1 MGWSGAVC
9 VAASLQL
16 AAAAENCVVFEC
28 MVYENPL
35 REALSTAP
43 VGDPATMKEGRLP
56 IPSGP
61 GLGIELDPSALA
73 AYRIED

>member
-1 MGWSGAVC
+1 
-9 VAASLQL
+9 
-16 AAAAENCVVFEC
+16 
-28 MVYENPL
+28 
-35 REALSTAP
+35 
-43 VGDPATMKEGRLP
+43 MKEGRLP